1 MLIFSHAS
9 HWASHISLDPILW
22 LPMSKSE
29 RSRCI
34 RWRLGWLPGGQYKTC
49 PRHPSQPFTKAHAVH
64 CLQMHRKL
72 MMPETISDPLSFL
85 LNMLPTRKP
94 RSPNTVRSWTIRWP
108 TICRILYELDY
119 LFHAKLPPTPP
130 IHLGQRLLEWLPS
143 SPSH

>member
-1 MLIFSHAS
+1 
-9 HWASHISLDPILW
+9 
-22 LPMSKSE
+22 MSKSE

-34 RWRLGWLPGGQYKTC
+34 RWLPGGQYKTC
-49 PRHPSQPFTKAHAVH
+49 PRHPSQPFTKAHAIH

-72 MMPETISDPLSFL
+72 MMPETISDPLFFL

-119 LFHAKLPPTPP
+119 LYHAKLPSIPPT
-130 IHLGQRLLEWLPS
+130 HLGQRLLEWLS
-143 SPSH
+143 LCPSH